1 MGMQD
6 RARDANRDGGKPASA
21 EMRRLRAQIRDQE
34 QALHLLRAREQAL
47 AHLTAKASAPL
58 FSFRLG
64 KDGVID
70 VDRSGTSGEEDQPA
84 FLDKEPAQ
92 QIYRRALEESQDRI
106 VTFAETQ
113 ETPRGVQNWEVALAP
128 VPQEKVP
135 VFAGVARRAV
145 HQPAEVRQ
153 GHYQLIEALPEAV
166 LIVGAG
172 GTIRYANPAA
182 LRLAGVDK
190 AEAVEG
196 RPVWDFV
203 LPEDQA
209 HARERA
215 QMLRRGLV
223 VDYVNQ
229 DVLRADGA
237 VVATETASVPIVY
250 HGERAVLLT
259 IHDLAEQRNMEK
271 ALAEAQNLFYGA
283 FHLGPTALS
292 ISRIADGTF
301 IDVNE
306 QFIRLSGFNRDELV
320 GQKASELN
328 LWHYP
333 EVRAQI
339 LQELEEQ
346 EALHEVEIEVR
357 PKSGETRTVLAS
369 FQRFEASGGP
379 YVLTNAIDI
388 TKRKHSEEV
397 LRQAKEEA
405 EEVARLRTALITNI
419 THEFR
424 TPLTVILGF
433 TSMLQKSVRA
443 EYRRFVRL
451 IERSGRRLLLLLDSV
466 LDLAQLEAGTLEV
479 ERTPL
484 NLVDL
489 VQNVVRTMEPLA
501 EEKGLEFILTVPPE
515 PAYASLDHQVFQ
527 RVLSNLLDNAIKFTE
542 KGHVALDVE
551 VNEETT
557 SLHIIDTGVGISDAF
572 LPHIFDEFAQES
584 TGLERT
590 HQGSGLGLSVS
601 KRLIELIGGTIQVE
615 SRKEQGSVFTVT
627 FPRA

>member
-1 MGMQD
+1 MH
-6 RARDANRDGGKPASA
+6 
-21 EMRRLRAQIRDQE
+21 RLRAQIRDQE
-34 QALHLLRAREQAL
+34 RALHLLRAREQAL
-47 AHLTAKASAPL
+47 THLTATAPAPL

-64 KDGVID
+64 KEGASD
-70 VDRSGTSGEEDQPA
+70 VDCSGLGREEKQPA
-84 FLDKEPAQ
+84 FLDRESAR
-92 QIYRRALEESQDRI
+92 QIYRRALDESQDRV

-113 ETPRGVQNWEVALAP
+113 HTPKGAQNWEMALARIP
-128 VPQEKVP
+128 EEKVP
-135 VFAGVARRAV
+135 VFAGVARPAAP
-145 HQPAEVRQ
+145 QPAEVPAEARQ
-153 GHYQLIEALPEAV
+153 GHYHLIEALPEAV
-166 LIVGAG
+166 LIVDAG
-172 GTIRYANPAA
+172 GAIRYANPAA
-182 LRLAGVDK
+182 LRLAGADR

-215 QMLRRGLV
+215 QLLRRGLA
-223 VDYVNQ
+223 VNHVSQ
-229 DVLRADGA
+229 DVLRTDGG

-259 IHDLAEQRNMEK
+259 IHDLAAQRNMEK

-292 ISRIADGTF
+292 ISRLADGTF

-306 QFIRLSGFNRDELV
+306 QFIRLSGFKRDELV
-320 GQKASELN
+320 EQKDGELN
-328 LWHYP
+328 LWRYP
-333 EVRAQI
+333 EVRAHV
-339 LQELEEQ
+339 LAELEEQ
-346 EALHEVEIEVR
+346 EALHEVEVDVR
-357 PKSGETRTVLAS
+357 RKSGEICTVLAS

-379 YVLTNAIDI
+379 YVLTNAVDI
-388 TKRKHSEEV
+388 TTRKQSEEA
-397 LRQAKEEA
+397 LRKAKEEA

-433 TSMLQKSVRA
+433 TSMLQKSVRV

-479 ERTPL
+479 ERAPF
-484 NLVDL
+484 NLTDL
-489 VQNVVRTMEPLA
+489 VQNVVRTMQPLA
-501 EEKGLEFILTVPPE
+501 EEKGLEFILTVPSE
-515 PAYASLDHQVFQ
+515 PVYASLDHQIFQ

-542 KGHVALDVE
+542 KGHVALGIE
-551 VNEETT
+551 AHEEFL
-557 SLHIIDTGVGISDAF
+557 SLHISDTGVGISDAF

-601 KRLIELIGGTIQVE
+601 KRLIELIGGTIEVE
-615 SRKEQGSVFTVT
+615 SQKEQGSVFTVA